1 MNEIILKE
9 INGEVL
15 VSSRDVAEDFEKEHR
30 NVMRDIRNIVGEL
43 GGAQNCAH
51 LFTETTYVHEQNNQ
65 TYSEYLMTKDG
76 FVLLAMGFTGKIA
89 LGFKMRYIEAF
100 NKMKAHIEEQ
110 NTRMLPTTYKE
121 ALLQLIEQIEENE
134 VLLAENA
141 ELTDGIDR
149 YQRFLCEKTGCLKK
163 SELAKKLDASAQRLA
178 AVLKRVGVYTP
189 SSQVKQ
195 TFLDQYPNLKLIV
208 DVTLEYKDY
217 YGRMRSDSGWAWTH
231 DGAKAV
237 VDYLIDKEMV
247 VFTDNDGFKL
257 KAIEE

>member
-15 VSSRDVAEDFEKEHR
+15 VSSRDVAENFGKEHR

-43 GGAQNCAH
+43 EGAQNCAH
-51 LFTETTYVHEQNNQ
+51 LFTEANYVHRQNNQ
-65 TYSEYLMTKDG
+65 TYREYLMTKDG
-76 FVLLAMGFTGKIA
+76 FVLLAMGFTGKSA
-89 LGFKMRYIEAF
+89 LEWKMKYIEAF
-100 NKMKAHIEEQ
+100 NKMKANIEAQ
-110 NTRMLPTTYKE
+110 NARMLPTTYKE
-121 ALLQLIEQIEENE
+121 ALLQLVEQIEENE
-134 VLLAENA
+134 LLLAENA
-141 ELTDGIDR
+141 ELTDGINR

-178 AVLKRVGVYTP
+178 SVLKKAGVYTP

-217 YGRMRSDSGWAWTH
+217 YGRMRRDSDWAWTY
-231 DGAKAV
+231 DGAKAI
-237 VDYLIDKEMV
+237 VDYLISKDMV
-247 VFTDNDGFKL
+247 TFTDNDGFKL
-257 KAIEE
+257 KAID